1 VSLVTAG
8 TVLVLSEVDPAPGPD
23 DALPTRMCAA
33 INVLAPHP
41 PLLVVA
47 HGDLALLL
55 PAVAL
60 AQRSAHRRVR
70 GYLLVE
76 PELPPVTDGW
86 PDAPVTIAASD
97 AEGWLGVQA
106 RLRGWDLIAV
116 SDVPEWLAAH
126 DDDA

>member
-1 VSLVTAG
+1 MTAG
-8 TVLVLSEVDPAPGPD
+8 TVLVLADVVPAPGPE

-33 INVLAPHP
+33 IGMLAPQA

-47 HGDLALLL
+47 HGALALLL

-76 PELPPVTDGW
+76 PDLPPVTDGW
-86 PDAPVTIAASD
+86 PDAPVTIAASE

-106 RLRGWDLIAV
+106 RLRGWDLIDVA
-116 SDVPEWLAAH
+116 DVPAWLAAH
-126 DDDA
+126 DDDT